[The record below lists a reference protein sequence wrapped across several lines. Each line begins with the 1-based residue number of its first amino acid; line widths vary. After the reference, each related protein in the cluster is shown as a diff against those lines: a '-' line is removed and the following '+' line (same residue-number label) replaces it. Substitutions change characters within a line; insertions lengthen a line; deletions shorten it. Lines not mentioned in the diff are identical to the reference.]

1 VNPVFVSGW
10 AGCECLYPGIAA
22 AARYLVPFVRHSEAE
37 IARVLDQ
44 GGTTLLGWS
53 TGAHI
58 ILKRLPRL
66 LDRFGRIVLAAPFL
80 SFTRYVPKP
89 RLEAMIAAMRTDPA
103 KTVDS
108 FMAKCGHCGPLS
120 VEEADH
126 SSLVRGLEFLLD
138 SEAALPPG
146 LTGERVTIVHGERD
160 RIVPLAASL
169 ELHGLL
175 PGSTLLTIP
184 GGHKIPEQVLMDL
197 IG

>member
-1 VNPVFVSGW
+1 MMPVFVSGW
-10 AGCECLYPGIAA
+10 AGCECLYPGMAA
-22 AARYLVPFVRHSEAE
+22 AARYLVPFIRHSEDE

-58 ILKRLPRL
+58 VLKRLPEL

-80 SFTRYVPKP
+80 SFTRYVPRP
-89 RLEAMIAAMRTDPA
+89 RLEAMIAAMRADPA

-120 VEEADH
+120 IEKADH

-160 RIVPLAASL
+160 RIVPIAASL
-169 ELHGLL
+169 ELHGLI
-175 PGSTLLTIP
+175 PGSTLLTVP
-184 GGHKIPEQVLMDL
+184 GGHKIHERTLMDM